1 MEYLQKGFQL
11 LSKKQ
16 KKKFY
21 LFFFLSFITLGFE
34 LLGIGLILPFLDII
48 INSEKINLYVS
59 QIINYGLE
67 KIDNKNLVIFFIF
80 LFLLIYTLKVI
91 FLTFYSYFE
100 IKYLFDL
107 KTQSSNELFKIYLK
121 KDYHFHK
128 ENNSAELIRNV
139 EDSRYIMILIRSLLR
154 FFVEIVFF
162 VSLVCLLGLLQP
174 KITIIAIL
182 FFGVVS
188 FIFFRVIQN
197 NANIWGSKRAE
208 YDGKKMKSILQGLGG
223 IKEIKVLGKENL
235 FLNHF
240 SNNNFNSNL
249 FSFKQDFVLNQP
261 KNWLEW
267 LTILCLLGLILFFF
281 ETGTKLNS
289 IIPLLGLYALAVYK
303 MIPSIS
309 KIMNNFQNIKFCI
322 PAIKP
327 FLSEFKLIKNKPE
340 VQKEVVKK
348 EILFNKEI
356 ILDNLSFRFENSK
369 KDTLLD
375 INLEIKKGSYVG
387 ISGES
392 GAGKTTIM
400 NLLLG
405 LYKPTKGKILVDGI
419 DINENLGNWQSKIGY
434 VPQNIYFID
443 DSIKKN
449 IAFGYEDNSI
459 NEKRVL
465 ESLKLSKLYNFVSSL
480 EKNIETNIGEL
491 GDQISGGQKQRIGI
505 ARAFYNDPE
514 ILILDEFTSFLD
526 KENEIE
532 IAKEIREFRGE
543 KTILMISHSKE
554 VLDLC
559 DNIIKIKSGN
569 IK

>member
-1 MEYLQKGFQL
+1 MNF
-11 LSKKQ
+11 
-16 KKKFY
+16 
-21 LFFFLSFITLGFE
+21 
-34 LLGIGLILPFLDII
+34 
-48 INSEKINLYVS
+48 YVS
-59 QIINYGLE
+59 QINNYGLE
-67 KIDNKNLVIFFIF
+67 KINNENLVIFFII
-80 LFLLIYTLKVI
+80 LFLSVYTLKVI
-91 FLTFYSYFE
+91 YLTFYSYFE

-107 KTQSSNELFKIYLK
+107 KTQSSDELFKIYLK
-121 KDYHFHK
+121 KNYHFHL

-154 FFVEIVFF
+154 FFVESVFF
-162 VSLVCLLGLLQP
+162 ISLICLLGFLQP
-174 KITIIAIL
+174 KITIISIL
-182 FFGVVS
+182 FFGSVS
-188 FIFFRVIQN
+188 FIFFKVIQS

-240 SNNNFNSNL
+240 SNNNFYSNL

-267 LTILCLLGLILFFF
+267 LTILSLLGLILFFF
-281 ETGTKLNS
+281 ETGTNLKS
-289 IIPLLGLYALAVYK
+289 IIPLIGLYAVAVYK

-309 KIMNNFQNIKFCI
+309 KIMNNLQLIKFCI
-322 PAIKP
+322 PAMNP
-327 FLSEFKLIKNKPE
+327 FLSEFKLTNNIPII
-340 VQKEVVKK
+340 QKDDFKK
-348 EILFNKEI
+348 EICFNDQI
-356 ILDNLSFRFENSK
+356 ILKNLNFRFEKSK
-369 KDTLLD
+369 KNTLTN

-392 GAGKTTIM
+392 GAGKTTLM

-405 LYKPTKGKILVDGI
+405 LYKPTSGQILIDGI
-419 DINENLGNWQSKIGY
+419 DINENLSSWQSKIGY

-449 IAFGYEDNSI
+449 IAFGYESNSI

-526 KENEIE
+526 KENEVE

-559 DNIIKIKSGN
+559 DNIIKIKDGN
-569 IK
+569 IR

>member
-21 LFFFLSFITLGFE
+21 LFFFLSFVTLGFE
-34 LLGIGLILPFLDII
+34 LLGIGLVLPFLDII
-48 INSEKINLYVS
+48 INTEKMNFYVS
-59 QIINYGLE
+59 QINNYGLE
-67 KIDNKNLVIFFIF
+67 KINNENLLIFFII
-80 LFLLIYTLKVI
+80 LFLSVYTLKVI
-91 FLTFYSYFE
+91 YLTFYSYFE

-107 KTQSSNELFKIYLK
+107 KTQSSDELFKIYLK
-121 KDYHFHK
+121 KNYHFHL

-154 FFVEIVFF
+154 FFVESVFF
-162 VSLVCLLGLLQP
+162 ISLICLLGFLQP
-174 KITIIAIL
+174 KITIISIL
-182 FFGVVS
+182 FFGSVS
-188 FIFFRVIQN
+188 FIFFKVIQS

-240 SNNNFNSNL
+240 SNNNFYSNL

-267 LTILCLLGLILFFF
+267 LTILSLLGLILFFF
-281 ETGTKLNS
+281 ETGTNLKS
-289 IIPLLGLYALAVYK
+289 IIPLIGLYAVAVYK

-309 KIMNNFQNIKFCI
+309 KIMNNLQLIKFCI
-322 PAIKP
+322 PAMNP
-327 FLSEFKLIKNKPE
+327 FLSEFKLTNNIPII
-340 VQKEVVKK
+340 QKDDFKK
-348 EILFNKEI
+348 EICFNDQI
-356 ILDNLSFRFENSK
+356 ILKNLNFRFEKSK
-369 KDTLLD
+369 KNTLTN

-392 GAGKTTIM
+392 GAGKTTLM

-405 LYKPTKGKILVDGI
+405 LYKPTSGQILIDGI
-419 DINENLGNWQSKIGY
+419 DINENLSSWQSKIGY

-449 IAFGYEDNSI
+449 IAFGYESNSI

-526 KENEIE
+526 KENEVE

-559 DNIIKIKSGN
+559 DNIIKIKDGN
-569 IK
+569 IR

>member
-16 KKKFY
+16 KRKFY
-21 LFFFLSFITLGFE
+21 LFFFLSFVTLGFE
-34 LLGIGLILPFLDII
+34 LLGIGLVLPFLDII
-48 INSEKINLYVS
+48 INTEKMNFYVS
-59 QIINYGLE
+59 QINNYGLE
-67 KIDNKNLVIFFIF
+67 KINNENLVIFFII
-80 LFLLIYTLKVI
+80 LFLSVYTLKVI
-91 FLTFYSYFE
+91 YLTFYSYFE

-107 KTQSSNELFKIYLK
+107 KTQSSDELFKIYLK
-121 KDYHFHK
+121 KNYHFHL

-154 FFVEIVFF
+154 FFVESVFF
-162 VSLVCLLGLLQP
+162 ISLICLLGFLQP
-174 KITIIAIL
+174 KITIISIL
-182 FFGVVS
+182 FFGSVS
-188 FIFFRVIQN
+188 FIFFKVIQS

-240 SNNNFNSNL
+240 SNNNFYSNL

-267 LTILCLLGLILFFF
+267 LTILSLLGLILFFF
-281 ETGTKLNS
+281 ETGTNLKS
-289 IIPLLGLYALAVYK
+289 IIPLIGLYAVAVYK

-309 KIMNNFQNIKFCI
+309 KIMNNLQLIKFCI
-322 PAIKP
+322 PAMNP
-327 FLSEFKLIKNKPE
+327 FLSEFKLTNNIPII
-340 VQKEVVKK
+340 QKDDFKK
-348 EILFNKEI
+348 EIYFNDQI
-356 ILDNLSFRFENSK
+356 ILKNLNFRFEKSK
-369 KDTLLD
+369 KNTLTN

-392 GAGKTTIM
+392 GAGKTTLM

-405 LYKPTKGKILVDGI
+405 LYKPTSGQILIDGI
-419 DINENLGNWQSKIGY
+419 DINENLSSWQSKIGY

-449 IAFGYEDNSI
+449 IAFGYESNSI

-526 KENEIE
+526 KENEVE

-559 DNIIKIKSGN
+559 DNIIKIKDGN
-569 IK
+569 IR